1 MCRSRNLLSQ
11 TEGKLLK
18 VPRVEVEER
27 GDRIRFEIRA
37 IRRAM
42 LTGLLSL
49 GWFDVS
55 LTFSERE
62 VAGEKLPSSR
72 TLRAV
77 PVFEFRGT

>member
-49 GWFDVS
+49 G
-55 LTFSERE
+55 
-62 VAGEKLPSSR
+62 
-72 TLRAV
+72 
-77 PVFEFRGT
+77 